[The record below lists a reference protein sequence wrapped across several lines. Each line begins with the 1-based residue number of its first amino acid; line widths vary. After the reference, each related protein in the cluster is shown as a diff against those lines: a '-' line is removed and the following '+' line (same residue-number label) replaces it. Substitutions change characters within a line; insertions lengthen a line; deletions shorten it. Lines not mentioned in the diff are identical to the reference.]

1 MPASLPN
8 MFRRVEHLLRHPEEL
23 LRLLGDALKK
33 AYAKRS
39 VLVHIFEDF
48 LLLFRFVKSWVTGE
62 YREVP
67 TKSIFWAVLAILY
80 FLSPL
85 DLFPDLFPGGYLD
98 DIAMISYI
106 LKKIR
111 VDLEGFRGWERSKV

>member
-1 MPASLPN
+1 MPTLLHRA
-8 MFRRVEHLLRHPEEL
+8 EHLLKHPEEL
-23 LRLLGDALKK
+23 LRILGDAMKK

-39 VLVHIFEDF
+39 VLIHIFEDF
-48 LLLFRFVKSWVTGE
+48 LLLFRFVKAWITGE

-67 TKSIFWAVLAILY
+67 KKSVFWAVLAILY

-85 DLFPDLFPGGYLD
+85 DLIPDLFPGGYLD
-98 DIAMISYI
+98 DIAVISYI

-111 VDLEGFRGWERSKV
+111 VDLDLFTAWEKKKA